1 VSDDVNTTACVA
13 RSDSQWTYSHAP
25 WHVSPAAVSNE
36 SHIQGTTTDVAVL
49 VHSANCHMI
58 VLPTVV
64 LCPWL
69 IRKTVAG
76 PRYTTSCSKDP
87 WTLQS
92 YSFIYREHSSRH
104 TLETQ
109 CSSWTGGHADQI
121 TPSTPHRLEPSTLKR
136 IYSPTRRSYPAHD
149 ARDACTLL
157 LLTRV
162 GQVACLDRLTDGRTF
177 YIGYVY
183 IPQSAPSPA

>member
-1 VSDDVNTTACVA
+1 VSDDVNTTA
-13 RSDSQWTYSHAP
+13 WTYSHAP

-49 VHSANCHMI
+49 VHSANCHLI

-121 TPSTPHRLEPSTLKR
+121 TPSTPHRLEPLGSVHCPRLSVDRARPLHSSASTAQPVALIPLTMHAMR
-136 IYSPTRRSYPAHD
+136 VRCCFSPGL
-149 ARDACTLL
+149 ARWP
-157 LLTRV
+157 V
-162 GQVACLDRLTDGRTF
+162 S
-177 YIGYVY
+177 IG
-183 IPQSAPSPA
+183 